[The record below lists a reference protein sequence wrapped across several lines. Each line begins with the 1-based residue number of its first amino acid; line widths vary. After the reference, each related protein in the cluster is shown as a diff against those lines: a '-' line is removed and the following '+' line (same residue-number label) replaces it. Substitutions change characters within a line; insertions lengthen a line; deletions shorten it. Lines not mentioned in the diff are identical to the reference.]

1 MNARTFTWMTTITL
15 FTGLVGPAR
24 LAAQE
29 QKPEPVRYTITDLG
43 VFGTGNNSAGYGI
56 NNLGWVTGCS
66 NLEPNGPIHAFIR
79 YRFGPLIDLG
89 TLGGPSSCAD
99 GPNAFGEAAII
110 SDTSNPAFMNE
121 AFCGNGDHF
130 QCLAAV
136 WKNGR
141 LTALPTLPGGSNSQ
155 TYWLNNRGQV
165 VGFSENG
172 TPDPTC
178 ATGTPYQVLRFEAV
192 TWRPNG
198 EIQELRPLEG
208 DTVGWAWGIND
219 KGQAVGSSG
228 LCSNTSI
235 VGPVGP
241 TAPHAVLW
249 DRDGSPTDLGH
260 LEGVPA
266 GVYNVA
272 TSINNRGEVVGFAQ
286 ASDGTQ
292 HGFLWTRD
300 TGMQDIGGF
309 PGAVNGTGAPCCNT
323 INSKGEIIGFSIDA
337 SFNMRALVW
346 QGKMPVDLNT
356 LIPADSPLYLT
367 GSESLNDS
375 GQITG
380 TAIVKSSC
388 PVTTPPAWL
397 TDQSACSEFHAFL
410 ATPTHP

>member
-1 MNARTFTWMTTITL
+1 MKLILNLITAGSL
-15 FTGLVGPAR
+15 LVALAPA
-24 LAAQE
+24 Q
-29 QKPEPVRYTITDLG
+29 PRYTVADLG
-43 VFGTGNNSAGYGI
+43 AFPGGNSSAGYGI
-56 NNLGWVTGCS
+56 NNAGWVTGCS
-66 NLEPNGPIHAFIR
+66 NLTPGGPLQSFIW
-79 YRFGPLIDLG
+79 YGIGPLIEIP
-89 TLGGPSSCAD
+89 TLGGPGGCAD

-110 SDTSNPAFMNE
+110 SATSKPPYMNE
-121 AFCGNGDHF
+121 AFCGLTGASGDQN

-141 LTALPTLPGGSNSQ
+141 LTALPTLPGGHNSQ
-155 TYWLNNRGQV
+155 TYWLNNLGQV

-172 TPDPTC
+172 ISDPTC
-178 ATGTPYQVLRFEAV
+178 ATGTPYQVLRFEGV
-192 TWRPNG
+192 IWGPDG
-198 EIQELRPLEG
+198 EVRELRPLEG
-208 DTVGWAWGIND
+208 DTTGFAWGIND
-219 KGQAVGSSG
+219 HGQAVGSSG
-228 LCSNTSI
+228 LCSNTS
-235 VGPVGP
+235 VSGPVGP

-272 TSINNRGEVVGFAQ
+272 TSINDRGDVVGFAQ

-292 HGFLWTRD
+292 HGFLWTKE

-309 PGAVNGTGAPCCNT
+309 PGAGNGTGAPCCNT
-323 INSKGEIIGFSIDA
+323 INNTGEIVGFSIDA
-337 SFNMRALVW
+337 NFNFRALVW
-346 QGKMPVDLNT
+346 QDKMPIDLNT

-388 PVTTPPAWL
+388 PVTTPPAWQ
-397 TDQSACSEFHAFL
+397 TNQSLCTETHAFV
-410 ATPTHP
+410 ATPCFP